1 MSWEFTIRPGM
12 LEPISFFISIVRE
25 LNLNCHG
32 KNILR
37 YTYRK
42 NKATQG
48 NWINRRT
55 IKGWR
60 PTNCSP
66 YMGNIPLIG
75 SQLNQVDSAVIPSRH
90 LLVRSGFTAWFLTE
104 IDHGSDK
111 RTKIKSDLQ
120 LQITQK
126 GLHWKLVSQCNSQL
140 VNDTGMLIYNATCK
154 WELFFDLHHN
164 AKIQGGGVG
173 GVRKRTEKP
182 PTSKR

>member
-1 MSWEFTIRPGM
+1 
-12 LEPISFFISIVRE
+12 
-25 LNLNCHG
+25 
-32 KNILR
+32 
-37 YTYRK
+37 
-42 NKATQG
+42 
-48 NWINRRT
+48 
-55 IKGWR
+55 
-60 PTNCSP
+60 
-66 YMGNIPLIG
+66 MGNIPLIG

-164 AKIQGGGVG
+164 AKIRGGGVG
-173 GVRKRTEKP
+173 GEEENWKAPNLKEIEAKICNQHWQWMDAELKGQGEKVKKSNS
-182 PTSKR
+182 T